1 MKADWLS
8 YREALKR
15 VLAATVPLPAEEVA
29 PGDSLGRS
37 VAVSVRGTATLP
49 AWPNSAMDGFAVRS
63 ADLDGDRESSD
74 ADQGVALRMPVAGL
88 SLPGG
93 APLEKVSPGAAV
105 RVMTG
110 GPVPAGFDT
119 VIRVEH
125 TDDEAEPGYVAI
137 HRIDDRG
144 RHVRPAGEDM
154 TAGDEIVPAGTVVH
168 SGSLPVL
175 LASGRKHV
183 WVHRRPR
190 AGVLSS
196 GDELAGPEG
205 FDLVAQGR
213 AVPDTNRGMIAAGIQ
228 EAGGVPVDLGVA
240 ADDERALADKLA
252 RALDEGIDL
261 LVTTG
266 GASMGE
272 RDLLKRVLLT
282 KGFRLDFWRA
292 RIRPGN
298 PMSFGHLPRRPGDA
312 GLPVFGLPGNP
323 GSAFVTF
330 HVFVAPYLRACL
342 SSPRPEGAA
351 VLARTADPL
360 PSPAGLTQFYRVRL
374 DSGLGATS
382 SLRCSLT
389 GPQGSGLV
397 LPLRDADGLA
407 VVPEGARGVA
417 RDQFVSVLPL
427 PGR

>member
-8 YREALKR
+8 YREALSR
-15 VLAATVPLPAEEVA
+15 VLSATVPLPAETVA

-37 VAVSVRGTATLP
+37 VAVSVRAAATLP

-63 ADLDGDRESSD
+63 GDLDG
-74 ADQGVALRMPVAGL
+74 ADEGEPLRMPVAGL
-88 SLPGG
+88 SLPGS
-93 APLEKVSPGAAV
+93 APLEDMPPASAV

-110 GPVPAGFDT
+110 GPIPSGFDS

-125 TDDEAEPGYVAI
+125 TDGGKAEPGFVLI
-137 HRIDDRG
+137 RKTDDLG

-183 WVHRRPR
+183 WVHRRPSV
-190 AGVLSS
+190 GVLSS
-196 GDELAGPEG
+196 GDELAGPES
-205 FDLVAQGR
+205 FDLVAEGR
-213 AVPDTNRGMIAAGIQ
+213 AVPDTNRGMIAAGVV

-240 ADDERALADKLA
+240 NDNEGALAGKLNQA
-252 RALDEGIDL
+252 IDEGVDL

-272 RDLLKRVLLT
+272 RDLLKKVLLT
-282 KGFRLDFWRA
+282 KGFRLAFWRA
-292 RIRPGN
+292 RVRPGS
-298 PMSFGHLPRRPGDA
+298 PVSFGHVPRRHGDS

-323 GSAFVTF
+323 TSAFVTF

-342 SSPRPEGAA
+342 GSPRPEGAT
-351 VLARTADPL
+351 VLARTTNPL
-360 PSPAGLTQFYRVRL
+360 PSPAGLTQFYRVQL
-374 DSGLGATS
+374 ESGPGAAS
-382 SLRCSLT
+382 GLRCSLT

-397 LPLRDADGLA
+397 LPLRDAGGLA
-407 VVPEGARGVA
+407 VVPEGARGIA
-417 RDQFVSVLPL
+417 RDQFVSVLSL